1 MKDCYVNDAN
11 AIEYGLV
18 HNAWQLRATARDL
31 LLEQDLERATSLL
44 LEAVET
50 GDIFEAQAAVTTL
63 ATVPSLFAKIDAFTL
78 RRELKLEYA
87 QGDSL
92 EVENDWIVWGGKPN
106 LGKQVV
112 YNNPLGQCMRCHKID
127 DHGGIAGPSLDG
139 IADRM
144 TQEQLLE
151 SLINPNANVAD
162 GFGEYS
168 AMPLMG
174 TMLNHRELRDVVAF
188 LKTLL
193 SDQE

>member
-1 MKDCYVNDAN
+1 MQPVGDIDEQVRLIVENTQGELLAEALTLAQSLRVKLDEELLRELLEDESQPISLREYSLRDLNDAN

-18 HNAWQLRATARDL
+18 HNAWQLRAAARDL

-63 ATVPSLFAKIDAFTL
+63 ATVPSLFAKIDAATL
-78 RRELKLEYA
+78 RREVKLEYA

-112 YNNPLGQCMRCHKID
+112 YNNPLGQCMRCHKI
-127 DHGGIAGPSLDG
+127 G
-139 IADRM
+139 
-144 TQEQLLE
+144 
-151 SLINPNANVAD
+151 
-162 GFGEYS
+162 
-168 AMPLMG
+168 
-174 TMLNHRELRDVVAF
+174 
-188 LKTLL
+188 
-193 SDQE
+193 